1 MNNLISI
8 TILVFAFLQIIL
20 FFKLWGMANNVK
32 KISSKQL
39 SFLDNKR
46 IEEAQIC
53 LLKNE
58 SEKALDLYRQA
69 FFMFVS
75 DLYNK
80 TLTDGSERKKEYW
93 TEHYAKIVR
102 FFTRR
107 LQNFDN
113 SIDFSVYDTFD
124 KVEQLITKVSHP
136 LKH

>member
-1 MNNLISI
+1 MNSLVSI

-32 KISSKQL
+32 KISLKQL

-58 SEKALDLYRQA
+58 SEKALDLYWQA

-113 SIDFSVYDTFD
+113 PIDFSVYDTFD
-124 KVEQLITKVSHP
+124 KVERLIIRK
-136 LKH
+136 

>member
-1 MNNLISI
+1 MNSLVSI

-32 KISSKQL
+32 KISLKQL

-69 FFMFVS
+69 FFMFVY

-113 SIDFSVYDTFD
+113 PIDFSVYDTFD
-124 KVEQLITKVSHP
+124 KVERLIIRK
-136 LKH
+136 

>member
-1 MNNLISI
+1 MNSLVSI

-32 KISSKQL
+32 KISLKQL

-58 SEKALDLYRQA
+58 SEKVLDLYRQA

-113 SIDFSVYDTFD
+113 PIDFSVYDTFD
-124 KVEQLITKVSHP
+124 KVERLIIRK
-136 LKH
+136 

>member
-1 MNNLISI
+1 MNSLVSI

-20 FFKLWGMANNVK
+20 FFKLWGMANNEK
-32 KISSKQL
+32 KISLKQL

-113 SIDFSVYDTFD
+113 PIDFSVYDTFD
-124 KVEQLITKVSHP
+124 KVERLIIRK
-136 LKH
+136 

>member
-113 SIDFSVYDTFD
+113 PIDFSVYDTFD
-124 KVEQLITKVSHP
+124 KVERLIIRK
-136 LKH
+136 

>member
-20 FFKLWGMANNVK
+20 FFKLLGMANNVK

-124 KVEQLITKVSHP
+124 KVEQLIIRK
-136 LKH
+136 

>member
-1 MNNLISI
+1 MNSLVSI

-32 KISSKQL
+32 KISLKQL

-80 TLTDGSERKKEYW
+80 TFMGHRTK
-93 TEHYAKIVR
+93 R
-102 FFTRR
+102 FFQWSGKMGER
-107 LQNFDN
+107 F
-113 SIDFSVYDTFD
+113 
-124 KVEQLITKVSHP
+124 
-136 LKH
+136 

>member
-53 LLKNE
+53 RLKNE

-124 KVEQLITKVSHP
+124 KVEQLIIRK
-136 LKH
+136 

>member
-1 MNNLISI
+1 MNSLVSI

-113 SIDFSVYDTFD
+113 PIDFSVYDTFD
-124 KVEQLITKVSHP
+124 KVERLIIRK
-136 LKH
+136 

>member
-1 MNNLISI
+1 MPFKERIREGLRFIPASI
-8 TILVFAFLQIIL
+8 
-20 FFKLWGMANNVK
+20 
-32 KISSKQL
+32 
-39 SFLDNKR
+39 
-46 IEEAQIC
+46 
-53 LLKNE
+53 
-58 SEKALDLYRQA
+58 
-69 FFMFVS
+69 FMFVS

-124 KVEQLITKVSHP
+124 KVEQLIIRK
-136 LKH
+136 

>member
-1 MNNLISI
+1 MNSLVSI

-69 FFMFVS
+69 FFMSVS

-93 TEHYAKIVR
+93 AEHYAKIVR

-113 SIDFSVYDTFD
+113 PIDFSVYDTFD
-124 KVEQLITKVSHP
+124 KVEQLIIRK
-136 LKH
+136 

>member
-80 TLTDGSERKKEYW
+80 TLTDSSERKKEYW

-124 KVEQLITKVSHP
+124 KVEQLIIRK
-136 LKH
+136 

>member
-1 MNNLISI
+1 MNSLVSI

-32 KISSKQL
+32 KISLKQL

-102 FFTRR
+102 FFRFS

-113 SIDFSVYDTFD
+113 PIDFSVYDTFD
-124 KVEQLITKVSHP
+124 KVERLIIRK
-136 LKH
+136 

>member
-1 MNNLISI
+1 MNSLVSI

-32 KISSKQL
+32 KISLKQL

-58 SEKALDLYRQA
+58 SEKALDSYRQA

-113 SIDFSVYDTFD
+113 PIDFSVYDTFD
-124 KVEQLITKVSHP
+124 KVERLIIRK
-136 LKH
+136 

>member
-69 FFMFVS
+69 FFMSVS

-93 TEHYAKIVR
+93 AEHYAKIVR
-102 FFTRR
+102 FFNISIYNR
-107 LQNFDN
+107 LLLN
-113 SIDFSVYDTFD
+113 I
-124 KVEQLITKVSHP
+124 L
-136 LKH
+136 

>member
-8 TILVFAFLQIIL
+8 TILVFAFLQISL

-102 FFTRR
+102 FFRSS

-124 KVEQLITKVSHP
+124 KVEQLIIRK
-136 LKH
+136 

>member
-1 MNNLISI
+1 MNSLVSI

-32 KISSKQL
+32 KISLKQL

-69 FFMFVS
+69 FFMSVS

-113 SIDFSVYDTFD
+113 PIDFSVYDTFD
-124 KVEQLITKVSHP
+124 KVERLIIRK
-136 LKH
+136 

>member
-8 TILVFAFLQIIL
+8 TILVFAFLQISL

-124 KVEQLITKVSHP
+124 KVEQLIIRK
-136 LKH
+136 

>member
-1 MNNLISI
+1 MNSLVSI

-32 KISSKQL
+32 KISLKQL

-107 LQNFDN
+107 LLNFDN
-113 SIDFSVYDTFD
+113 PIDFSVYDTFD
-124 KVEQLITKVSHP
+124 KVERLIIRK
-136 LKH
+136 

>member
-8 TILVFAFLQIIL
+8 TILVFAFLQISL

-80 TLTDGSERKKEYW
+80 TLTDGSERKKNIGLNIMLKLC
-93 TEHYAKIVR
+93 AFSPDVCKI
-102 FFTRR
+102 
-107 LQNFDN
+107 
-113 SIDFSVYDTFD
+113 
-124 KVEQLITKVSHP
+124 LIT
-136 LKH
+136 L

>member
-1 MNNLISI
+1 MNSLVSI

-32 KISSKQL
+32 KISLKQL

-80 TLTDGSERKKEYW
+80 TLTDGSETKKEYW

-113 SIDFSVYDTFD
+113 PIDFSVYDTFD
-124 KVEQLITKVSHP
+124 KVERLIIRK
-136 LKH
+136 

>member
-1 MNNLISI
+1 MNSLVSI

-32 KISSKQL
+32 EISLKQL

-113 SIDFSVYDTFD
+113 PIDFSVYDTFD
-124 KVEQLITKVSHP
+124 KVERLIIRK
-136 LKH
+136 

>member
-107 LQNFDN
+107 LQKFDN

-124 KVEQLITKVSHP
+124 KVEQLIIRK
-136 LKH
+136 